1 MSDGIPHIHRAEDMP
16 VCVRDGRLVFWS
28 ACILAIDL
36 GYTTIQR
43 FEAAGDSWDGAT
55 IPRPLWRIIGHPLAP
70 ELRWAS
76 YWHDRFCESAE
87 YVEDRT
93 HADGLFLA
101 LLRRSYVAKWRR
113 LAMWLAVRFYG
124 LTVWR
129 VCRSEFFRSRSV

>member
-1 MSDGIPHIHRAEDMP
+1 MTDMVPHIHEAKDLP
-16 VCVRDGRLVFWS
+16 VCPQDDRLVFLS
-28 ACILAIDL
+28 PCIVTIDV

-55 IPRPLWRIIGHPLAP
+55 IPRPLWRIIGHPFAM

-76 YWHDRFCESAE
+76 YWHDRLCESAE

-113 LAMWLAVRFYG
+113 LAMWLAVRLYG
-124 LTVWR
+124 LTIWR
-129 VCRSEFFRSRSV
+129 VCQSGLFRSRSV